1 MPVILENCSKQNII
15 PQSAAELATQPN
27 FPLPRVK
34 CTRHHRMG
42 LFPCGGVRHTRSP
55 RNPRAQFKNKTNFPT
70 SLLCGIRYFH
80 FLKKEREREKSVAYS
95 KFSHANQGFSR
106 FNQIVVLLLQ
116 DLIHMVSLFFL
127 YLLAYFII
135 FYILYYINIVR
146 LKRWSL
152 FCFCF

>member
-1 MPVILENCSKQNII
+1 MKRVEKGTVSMPVTFENCSKQNTI

-80 FLKKEREREKSVAYS
+80 FLKKEREREKSRWPIQNSLTQIRVS
-95 KFSHANQGFSR
+95 QG
-106 FNQIVVLLLQ
+106 
-116 DLIHMVSLFFL
+116 LIRLLFFCSK
-127 YLLAYFII
+127 I
-135 FYILYYINIVR
+135 
-146 LKRWSL
+146 WSTWWV
-152 FCFCF
+152 FFFFTS